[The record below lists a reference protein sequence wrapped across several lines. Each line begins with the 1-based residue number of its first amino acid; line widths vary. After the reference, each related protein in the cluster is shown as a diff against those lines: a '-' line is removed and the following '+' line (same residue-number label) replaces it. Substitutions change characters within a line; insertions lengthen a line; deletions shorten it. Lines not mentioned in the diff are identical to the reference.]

1 MKINSISRIL
11 LLKVILFLGIFT
23 VSCQPKPP
31 ESFNPELTIGV
42 VSYGDGTVSLSK
54 YDRFKDYLGKRTR
67 SRVEL
72 EPAFNELQAIEQIQR
87 QKWDIVFAPPGLAAI
102 AISQKMYIPVF
113 SMEGVS
119 STQRSL
125 LVVREDQPYQQI
137 SDLKN
142 KVVGM
147 AEIGSAAGYYV
158 PLYDLYGLTLAQIK
172 FASTPKVALSWLD
185 DSSADAVAIA
195 ERDFEVYRREF
206 PATKFKVLHTSRW
219 IPSGVVL
226 MGPSIDITRQN
237 QIQNIMREAPSDVTA
252 DAGYITTAKIPK
264 YDQFIQLINKVRPL
278 EERVKQQPA
287 VLLRPDSLAT
297 PTAAPQPTTTA
308 K

>member
-1 MKINSISRIL
+1 MGVFI
-11 LLKVILFLGIFT
+11 
-23 VSCQPKPP
+23 VSCNNKPP
-31 ESFNPELTIGV
+31 EPANPELTVGV
-42 VSYGDGTVSLSK
+42 VSYGEGNISLSK
-54 YDRFKDYLGKRTR
+54 YNRFKDYLGKRTQ

-102 AISQKMYIPVF
+102 AISKQMYVPVF

-125 LVVREDQPYQQI
+125 LVVREDKPYQQI

-147 AEIGSAAGYYV
+147 AEMGSAAGYYV

-172 FASTPKVALSWLD
+172 FAPTPKVALSWLD

-219 IPSGVVL
+219 IPAGVVL
-226 MGPSIDITRQN
+226 IGPNIDITRQN

-252 DAGYITTAKIPK
+252 DAGYVPTAKIPK
-264 YDQFIQLINKVRPL
+264 YDQFIQLIDKVRPL
-278 EERVKQQPA
+278 ENRVKQQPA
-287 VLLRPDSLAT
+287 VLLHQESSTSSVPT
-297 PTAAPQPTTTA
+297 PQSTRSR
-308 K
+308 

>member
-1 MKINSISRIL
+1 MKINFVSQIVL
-11 LLKVILFLGIFT
+11 LQLVLLIGIFT
-23 VSCQPKPP
+23 ASCNKKTP
-31 ESFNPELTIGV
+31 EPFNKELTVGV
-42 VSYGDGTVSLSK
+42 VSYGEGSVSLSK
-54 YDRFKDYLGKRTR
+54 YDRFKDYLGKQTR
-67 SRVEL
+67 SRIEL

-102 AISQKMYIPVF
+102 AISKQMYIPVF

-125 LVVREDQPYQQI
+125 LVVRDDKPYQKV

-147 AEIGSAAGYYV
+147 AEMGSAAGYYV

-206 PATKFKVLHTSRW
+206 SATKFKVLHTSRW

-226 MGPSIDITRQN
+226 IGPSIDRTRQT

-252 DAGYITTAKIPK
+252 DAGYVPTAKIPK
-264 YDQFIQLINKVRPL
+264 YDQFIQLIDKVRPL
-278 EERVKQQPA
+278 EDRVKQQPA
-287 VLLRPDSLAT
+287 VLLHQQPSNT
-297 PTAAPQPTTTA
+297 PTPTPQLTNSP
-308 K
+308 